1 MVEKQLTPVD
11 HYVAAYESLDL
22 NGASN
27 GASWVRELRSAA
39 ISKFSE
45 IGLPTTRRGNEE
57 WKYTD
62 VRPIARREFRPA
74 TASSA
79 SAVLADKRW
88 EQFTFGETGWNLLVF
103 VNGAY
108 MDELSSLP
116 SLPAG
121 VKVTDIATA
130 IESGDALAKEHL
142 GRHADY
148 ENSGFTALNTAFIQN
163 GAVIHIPD
171 NAVLEVPIH
180 LLFLFTS
187 QEDEAVTHPRVL
199 IQAGVNSSAT
209 VIETYAGLSQGLTL
223 TNAVTE
229 VLIGQGASLRHYTM
243 QQQSEDAYHIST
255 TEAVLSRD
263 SSFSS
268 VVIDLGGKLVRHN
281 LNARMAGEG
290 AICSLNG
297 LYMVT
302 GTQHVDNQVIIEHKM
317 PYTTSRELY
326 KGILDGKSR
335 SVFHG
340 SIIVREGAK
349 KVDAFQ
355 TDKNLLLSDQAE
367 ADTKPAF
374 WIYTDDVRCGHGASC
389 GHIDENAVFY
399 MKSRGLDD
407 LTARNFLIHGFVSE
421 VIAKIELEPLREHVD
436 QIVHTKLRGWLDNG
450 ESQ

>member
-1 MVEKQLTPVD
+1 MVEQQLTPVD
-11 HYVAAYESLDL
+11 HYLAAYELLDL
-22 NGASN
+22 NEPSN
-27 GASWVRELRSAA
+27 DASWVRDLRSAA
-39 ISKFSE
+39 ISRFSE

-79 SAVLADKRW
+79 SAILADKRW
-88 EQFTFGETGWNLLVF
+88 EQFTFSETGWNRLVF

-108 MDELSSLP
+108 LDELSSLP

-121 VKVTDIATA
+121 VKATAIATA
-130 IESGDALAKEHL
+130 IESGDALVKEHL
-142 GRHADY
+142 GRHADFKS
-148 ENSGFTALNTAFIQN
+148 SGFTALNTAFIQD
-163 GAVIHIPD
+163 GAVVHIPD
-171 NAVLEVPIH
+171 NAVLDVPIH

-199 IQAGVNSSAT
+199 IHAGVNSSAT
-209 VIETYAGLSQGLTL
+209 VIESYAGLSEGLTL

-229 VLIGQGASLRHYTM
+229 VLIGQGALLRHYTV

-290 AICSLNG
+290 ASCTLNG

-389 GHIDENAVFY
+389 GHIDEDAIFY

-436 QIVHTKLRGWLDNG
+436 QIVHSKLRGWLDNG

>member
-1 MVEKQLTPVD
+1 MIEQQLTPVD
-11 HYVAAYESLDL
+11 HYLAAYESLKL
-22 NGASN
+22 NGASKDP
-27 GASWVRELRSAA
+27 SWARELRSAA
-39 ISKFSE
+39 IAKFSE
-45 IGLPTTRRGNEE
+45 IGLPTGRRGNEE

-79 SAVLADKRW
+79 SAVLEDKGW
-88 EQFTFGETGWNLLVF
+88 EQFTCGETGWNLLVF

-108 MDELSSLP
+108 MDQLSSLP

-130 IESGDALAKEHL
+130 IESGAALVKEHL
-142 GRHADY
+142 GRHADFKS
-148 ENSGFTALNTAFIQN
+148 SGFTALNTAFIRD
-163 GAVIHIPD
+163 GALVHIPD
-171 NAVLEVPIH
+171 NAVLEEPIH
-180 LLFLFTS
+180 LLFLTTS

-199 IQAGVNSSAT
+199 IHAGANSSAT
-209 VIETYAGLSQGLTL
+209 VVESYAGLSGGPSL

-229 VLIGQGASLRHYTM
+229 VLVGPGASLRHYTM
-243 QQQSEDAYHIST
+243 QRQSDDAYHVST

-263 SSFSS
+263 SSYSS
-268 VVIDLGGKLVRHN
+268 VNIDLGGDLVRHN

-290 AICSLNG
+290 ASCKLNG

-302 GTQHVDNQVIIEHKM
+302 GKQHVDNQVIIEHKM

-335 SVFHG
+335 TVFHG

-349 KVDAFQ
+349 KVDAYQ

-374 WIYTDDVRCGHGASC
+374 WIYTDDVRCGHGAAC
-389 GHIDENAVFY
+389 GHIDEDAVFY

-407 LTARNFLIHGFVSE
+407 LTARNFLIHGFVNE
-421 VIAKIELEPLREHVD
+421 VIASIELESLRDHLD
-436 QIVHTKLRGWLDNG
+436 QIVHTKLQAWLGDG